1 MKILFLS
8 HTDSN
13 LYLFRL
19 PIMLALQDKG
29 HEVIALIPKGADFDK
44 FAPLGIQAIHYSISR
59 GSLNPLSALK
69 TIQEITKILQNIKP
83 DILHTFMLKPNI
95 YGSFAAKIAGLD
107 CVINSLTGLGSFYID
122 ESPKSRALRFIIES
136 LNRIAFKIAQK
147 VLFQNNDDL
156 ELYVQ
161 KGILKREKV
170 ILIKGSGI
178 DTEVFSPIN
187 QESCHAMRQ
196 KLSQELNLLISK
208 DSILVLMVA
217 RAIAHKGVREYYK
230 AAEILKAKNPHC
242 IFLYVGGVDLGNI
255 SSMREE
261 FLKSSAAVI
270 YLGQRNDIRSLIG
283 SCDLFVLPSYREGIP
298 RTLLEAGSMAKPM
311 ITTNAVG
318 CREVVENGKN
328 GFLVPIGDSEQLA
341 EKILQLSK
349 NKDLRE
355 KFGKVS
361 REKTCAE
368 FSTDSIVQSYLS
380 LYDLVLS
387 SKQKKSISNKIY
399 ANFIKPVLDFSLSFI
414 LLVLFS
420 PLLLLVALLI
430 YFKLGSPVFFTQ
442 ERPGKEG
449 KIFKIYKFRTMN
461 DVRDE
466 KGELLPD
473 EARLTQLGKW
483 IRKSSLDE
491 LPQLFNVL
499 KGEMSFV
506 GPRPLLVE
514 YLPLYSKEQVR
525 RHEVKPGITGWAQI
539 NGRNAISWE
548 EKFAL
553 DVWYVEHINFWLDCK
568 ILWKT
573 FYKVVKRKD
582 THSHTSAT
590 MEKFKGNSPNHSTD
604 YDNFAL

>member
-19 PIMLALQDKG
+19 PIMLALKDKG

-44 FAPLGIQAIHYSISR
+44 FAPLGIRAIAYSIHRS
-59 GSLNPLSALK
+59 SLNPLSALK
-69 TIQEITKILQNIKP
+69 TIQEITKILQEIKP
-83 DILHTFMLKPNI
+83 DIVHTFMLKPNI

-122 ESPKSRALRFIIES
+122 ESLKSRILRFVIES
-136 LNRIAFKIAQK
+136 LNRVAFKIAQK
-147 VLFQNNDDL
+147 VLFQNNEDL

-161 KGILKREKV
+161 KRILSREKA

-178 DTEVFSPIN
+178 DTQTFAPIN
-187 QESCHAMRQ
+187 QESYHTMRQ
-196 KLSQELNLLISK
+196 KLSQELNLPTLK

-230 AAEILKAKNPHC
+230 AAEILKSKNPHC

-255 SSMREE
+255 SSMSEE

-283 SCDLFVLPSYREGIP
+283 VCDLFVLPSYREGIP

-328 GFLVPIGDSEQLA
+328 GFLVEIGNAGELA
-341 EKILQLSK
+341 QKITQLSK
-349 NKDLRE
+349 DKDLQMR
-355 KFGKVS
+355 FGRAS
-361 REKTCAE
+361 REKICAE

-387 SKQKKSISNKIY
+387 SKQKNSSSHRIY
-399 ANFIKPVLDFSLSFI
+399 PNFIKPVLDVSLGAI

-420 PLLLLVALLI
+420 PILLI
-430 YFKLGSPVFFTQ
+430 VSLLIRTKLGSPIFFTQ

-461 DVRDE
+461 NARNE

-473 EARLTQLGKW
+473 EVRLTQLGKW

-514 YLPLYSKEQVR
+514 YLPLYSKEQAR

-553 DVWYVEHINFWLDCK
+553 DVWYVNHLSFWLDCK
-568 ILWKT
+568 ILWGT
-573 FYKVVKRKD
+573 FYKVIKRKD
-582 THSHTSAT
+582 ISSNTSVT
-590 MEKFKGNSPNHSTD
+590 MEKFQGNKTHSCEE
-604 YDNFAL
+604 

>member
-1 MKILFLS
+1 MKVLFLS

-19 PIMLALQDKG
+19 PIMLALKAQG
-29 HEVIALIPKGADFDK
+29 NEVIALTPKGADFDK
-44 FAPLGIQAIHYSISR
+44 FAPLGIEAIEYSINR

-69 TIQEITKILQNIKP
+69 TIQEITRILRQTKP
-83 DILHTFMLKPNI
+83 DIVHTFMLKPNI
-95 YGSFAAKIAGLD
+95 YGAFAAYCAGRK

-122 ESPKSRALRFIIES
+122 KSLKSRILRFVIES
-136 LNRIAFKIAQK
+136 LNRIAFKIAKK
-147 VLFQNNDDL
+147 VLFQNRDDL

-161 KGILKREKV
+161 KGILTQEKA

-178 DTEVFSPIN
+178 DTQVFAPAN
-187 QESCHAMRQ
+187 QESYHTMRQ
-196 KLSQELNLLISK
+196 KLSEELNLPITK
-208 DSILVLMVA
+208 DSTLTLMIA

-230 AAEILKAKNPHC
+230 AAEILKMQNPDSL
-242 IFLYVGGVDLGNI
+242 FLYVGGVDLGNI

-261 FLKSSAAVI
+261 FLRNSSAVV
-270 YLGQRNDIRSLIG
+270 YLGQRNDIRELIG
-283 SCDLFVLPSYREGIP
+283 ACDLFVLPSYREGIP
-298 RTLLEAGSMAKPM
+298 RTLLEAGSMAKPL

-328 GFLVPIGDSEQLA
+328 GFLVSIGDANALA
-341 EKILQLSK
+341 QRIAQLSK
-349 NKDLRE
+349 NKDLQAR
-355 KFGKVS
+355 FGQAS
-361 REKTCAE
+361 REKVCAE
-368 FSTDSIVQSYLS
+368 FSTETIVQSYLS
-380 LYDLVLS
+380 LYRSVLD
-387 SKQKKSISNKIY
+387 SKQSSPHRIY
-399 ANFIKPVLDFSLSFI
+399 KDLIKPILDISLGA
-414 LLVLFS
+414 LLLALFS
-420 PLLLLVALLI
+420 PILLLTALLI
-430 YFKLGSPVFFTQ
+430 RIKLGSPVFFTQ

-461 DVRDE
+461 NARDK

-473 EARLTQLGKW
+473 EVRLTHFGKL

-514 YLPLYSKEQVR
+514 YLPLYSKEQAR

-553 DVWYVEHINFWLDCK
+553 DVWYVNHLSFWLDCK
-568 ILWKT
+568 ILWRT
-573 FYKVVKRKD
+573 FYKVLKRKD
-582 THSHTSAT
+582 THSHTSVT
-590 MEKFKGNSPNHSTD
+590 MEKFKGNKTH
-604 YDNFAL
+604 

>member
-19 PIMLALQDKG
+19 PIMLALQAQG
-29 HEVIALIPKGADFDK
+29 HEVIALTPKGADFDK
-44 FAPLGIQAIHYSISR
+44 FAPLGIQAIDYSINR
-59 GSLNPLSALK
+59 GSLNPLSAFK
-69 TIQEITKILQNIKP
+69 TIQEITKILQETKP
-83 DILHTFMLKPNI
+83 DIVHTFMLKPNI
-95 YGSFAAKIAGLD
+95 YGAFAAKIAGLD

-122 ESPKSRALRFIIES
+122 ESPKSRVLRFIIES
-136 LNRIAFKIAQK
+136 LNRLAFRIAQK

-161 KGILKREKV
+161 KGIVKREKA

-178 DTEVFSPIN
+178 DTQAFAPIN
-187 QESCHAMRQ
+187 QESYHQMRQ
-196 KLSQELNLLISK
+196 KLSTELNLPLTR

-217 RAIAHKGVREYYK
+217 RAIAHKGVREYYR
-230 AAEILKAKNPHC
+230 AAEILKANNPHC

-255 SSMREE
+255 SSMNEE
-261 FLKSSAAVI
+261 FLKGSTAVI
-270 YLGQRNDIRSLIG
+270 YLGQRNDICSLVG
-283 SCDLFVLPSYREGIP
+283 ACDLFVLPSYREGIP
-298 RTLLEAGSMAKPM
+298 RTLLEAGSMAKSI

-328 GFLVPIGDSEQLA
+328 GFLVEIGNAEELA
-341 EKILQLSK
+341 QRIAQLSK
-349 NKDLRE
+349 DKDLQAR
-355 KFGKVS
+355 FGQTS
-361 REKTCAE
+361 REKICAE
-368 FSTDSIVQSYLS
+368 FSTDSIVKSYLS
-380 LYDLVLS
+380 LYHSVLDS
-387 SKQKKSISNKIY
+387 TSKQSFGIY
-399 ANFIKPVLDFSLSFI
+399 KDFIKPLLDISLGAILLALFSPI
-414 LLVLFS
+414 LLV
-420 PLLLLVALLI
+420 VALLI
-430 YFKLGSPVFFTQ
+430 RTKLGSPVFFMQ

-461 DVRDE
+461 DARDE

-514 YLPLYSKEQVR
+514 YLPLYSKEQAR

-553 DVWYVEHINFWLDCK
+553 DVWYVNHLSFWLDCK
-568 ILWKT
+568 ILWGT
-573 FYKVVKRKD
+573 FYKVIQRKD
-582 THSHTSAT
+582 ISSGTSAT
-590 MEKFKGNSPNHSTD
+590 MEKFQGNKTHSCKE
-604 YDNFAL
+604 

>member
-19 PIMLALQDKG
+19 PIMLALKAQG
-29 HEVIALIPKGADFDK
+29 NEVIALTPKGADFDK
-44 FAPLGIQAIHYSISR
+44 FAPLGIEAIEYSINR

-69 TIQEITKILQNIKP
+69 TIQEITRILRQTKP
-83 DILHTFMLKPNI
+83 DIVHTFMLKPNI
-95 YGSFAAKIAGLD
+95 YGAFAAKIAGLD

-122 ESPKSRALRFIIES
+122 ESPKSRILRFVIES
-136 LNRIAFKIAQK
+136 LNRIAFKIAKK
-147 VLFQNNDDL
+147 VLFQNRDDL
-156 ELYVQ
+156 ELYVR
-161 KGILKREKV
+161 KGILKREKA
-170 ILIKGSGI
+170 ILIRGSGI
-178 DTEVFSPIN
+178 DTQVFAPAN
-187 QESCHAMRQ
+187 QDSYHAMRQ
-196 KLSQELNLLISK
+196 KLSKEWNLPITK
-208 DSILVLMVA
+208 DSMITLMIA

-230 AAEILKAKNPHC
+230 AAEILKMQNPDSL
-242 IFLYVGGVDLGNI
+242 FLYVGGVDLGNI

-261 FLKSSAAVI
+261 FLRNSSAVV
-270 YLGQRNDIRSLIG
+270 YLGQRNDIRELIG
-283 SCDLFVLPSYREGIP
+283 ACDLFVLPSYREGIP
-298 RTLLEAGSMAKPM
+298 RTLLEAGSMAKPL

-328 GFLVPIGDSEQLA
+328 GFLVSIGDANALA
-341 EKILQLSK
+341 QRIAQLSK
-349 NKDLRE
+349 NKDLQAR
-355 KFGKVS
+355 FGQAS
-361 REKTCAE
+361 REKVCAE
-368 FSTDSIVQSYLS
+368 FSTETIVQSYLS
-380 LYDLVLS
+380 LYHSVLD
-387 SKQKKSISNKIY
+387 SKQSSPHRIY
-399 ANFIKPVLDFSLSFI
+399 KDLIKPILDISLGA
-414 LLVLFS
+414 LLLALFS
-420 PLLLLVALLI
+420 PILLLTALLI
-430 YFKLGSPVFFTQ
+430 RIKLGSPVFFTQ

-461 DVRDE
+461 NACDK

-473 EARLTQLGKW
+473 EVRLTRFGKR

-514 YLPLYSKEQVR
+514 YLPLYSKEQAR

-553 DVWYVEHINFWLDCK
+553 DVWYVNHLSFWLDCK
-568 ILWKT
+568 ILWRT
-573 FYKVVKRKD
+573 FYKVLKRKD
-582 THSHTSAT
+582 THSHTSVT
-590 MEKFKGNSPNHSTD
+590 MEKFKGNKTH
-604 YDNFAL
+604 

>member
-19 PIMLALQDKG
+19 PIMLALQAQG
-29 HEVIALIPKGADFDK
+29 HEVIALTPKGADFDK
-44 FAPLGIQAIHYSISR
+44 FAPLGIQAIDYSINR
-59 GSLNPLSALK
+59 GSLNPLSAFK

-83 DILHTFMLKPNI
+83 DIVHTFMLKPNI

-122 ESPKSRALRFIIES
+122 ESLKSRALRFIIES
-136 LNRIAFKIAQK
+136 LNRLAFKIAQK

-161 KGILKREKV
+161 KGILKREKA

-178 DTEVFSPIN
+178 DTQTFAPIN
-187 QESCHAMRQ
+187 QESYNAMRQ
-196 KLSQELNLLISK
+196 KLSAELNLPLISG
-208 DSILVLMVA
+208 SILVLMVA
-217 RAIAHKGVREYYK
+217 RAIAHKGVREYYE
-230 AAEILKAKNPHC
+230 AAEILKGKNC
-242 IFLYVGGVDLGNI
+242 VFLYVGGVDLGNI
-255 SSMREE
+255 SSMNEE
-261 FLKSSAAVI
+261 FLKSSAEVI
-270 YLGQRNDIRSLIG
+270 YLGQRKDIRSLMG
-283 SCDLFVLPSYREGIP
+283 ACDLFVLPSYREGIP
-298 RTLLEAGSMAKPM
+298 RTLLEAGSMAKPI
-311 ITTNAVG
+311 ITTDAVG

-328 GFLVPIGDSEQLA
+328 GFLVPIGDSKQLA

-349 NKDLRE
+349 DKDLRE

-361 REKTCAE
+361 REKICAE

-380 LYDLVLS
+380 LYDSVLS
-387 SKQKKSISNKIY
+387 SKQEKSTSRKIY
-399 ANFIKPVLDFSLSFI
+399 PNFIKPVLDFSFSFI
-414 LLVLFS
+414 LLLLFS
-420 PLLLLVALLI
+420 PLLVLVALLI
-430 YFKLGSPVFFTQ
+430 RTKLGSPIFFTQ
-442 ERPGKEG
+442 ERPGKGG

-461 DVRDE
+461 NALDE

-473 EARLTQLGKW
+473 EARLTHLGKW

-514 YLPLYSKEQVR
+514 YLPLYSQEQAR

-548 EKFAL
+548 EKFTL
-553 DVWYVEHINFWLDCK
+553 DVWYVEHISFWLDFR
-568 ILWKT
+568 ILWGT
-573 FYKVVKRKD
+573 FYKVIQRKD
-582 THSHTSAT
+582 ISSSTSAT
-590 MEKFKGNSPNHSTD
+590 MEKFKGNKV
-604 YDNFAL
+604 

>member
-19 PIMLALQDKG
+19 PIMLALKAQG
-29 HEVIALIPKGADFDK
+29 NEVIALIPRGADFDK
-44 FAPLGIQAIHYSISR
+44 FAPLGIEAIEYSINR

-69 TIQEITKILQNIKP
+69 TIQEITRILRQTKP
-83 DILHTFMLKPNI
+83 DIVHTFMLKPNI
-95 YGSFAAKIAGLD
+95 YGAFAAKIAGLD

-122 ESPKSRALRFIIES
+122 ESPKSRILRFVIES
-136 LNRIAFKIAQK
+136 LNRIAFKIAKK
-147 VLFQNNDDL
+147 VLFQNRDDL

-161 KGILKREKV
+161 KGILTQEKA

-178 DTEVFSPIN
+178 DTQAFAPAN
-187 QESCHAMRQ
+187 QESYHTMRQ
-196 KLSQELNLLISK
+196 KLSEELNLPITK
-208 DSILVLMVA
+208 DSTLTLMIA

-230 AAEILKAKNPHC
+230 AAEILKMQNPDSL
-242 IFLYVGGVDLGNI
+242 FLYVGGVDLGNI

-261 FLKSSAAVI
+261 FLRNSSAVV
-270 YLGQRNDIRSLIG
+270 YLGQRNDIRELIG
-283 SCDLFVLPSYREGIP
+283 ACDLFVLPSYREGIP
-298 RTLLEAGSMAKPM
+298 RTLLEAGSMAKPL

-328 GFLVPIGDSEQLA
+328 GFLVPIGDANALA
-341 EKILQLSK
+341 QRIAQLSK
-349 NKDLRE
+349 NKDLQAR
-355 KFGKVS
+355 FGQAS
-361 REKTCAE
+361 REKVCAE
-368 FSTDSIVQSYLS
+368 FSTETIVQSYLS
-380 LYDLVLS
+380 LYRSVLD
-387 SKQKKSISNKIY
+387 SKQSSPHRIY
-399 ANFIKPVLDFSLSFI
+399 KDLIKPILDISLGA
-414 LLVLFS
+414 LLLALFS
-420 PLLLLVALLI
+420 PILLLTALLI
-430 YFKLGSPVFFTQ
+430 RIKLGSPVFFTQ

-461 DVRDE
+461 NACDK

-473 EARLTQLGKW
+473 EVRLTRFGKR

-514 YLPLYSKEQVR
+514 YLPLYSKEQAR

-553 DVWYVEHINFWLDCK
+553 DVWYVNHLSFWLDCK
-568 ILWKT
+568 ILWRT
-573 FYKVVKRKD
+573 FYKVLKRKD
-582 THSHTSAT
+582 THSHTSVT
-590 MEKFKGNSPNHSTD
+590 MEKFKGNKTH
-604 YDNFAL
+604 